1 MPDIKL
7 EPWSDYIELGRPT
20 SVENLVKAL
29 TLVFALIFLK
39 GSASGNLVDAGMDG
53 HHILVSRPRLG

>member
-1 MPDIKL
+1 M
-7 EPWSDYIELGRPT
+7 PWSDYIELGRPT

-29 TLVFALIFLK
+29 TSVFALIFLK
-39 GSASGNLVDAGMDG
+39 GTASGNLVDAHMDG